1 MMARQ
6 AMLVVLLG
14 LAWGVNWSASRLSL
28 NELTPLTFRA
38 VGFSAGAGILFGLIY
53 LRGLSP
59 AVPRPHWWRLVLVG
73 TLSVLGYNIFSSFAL
88 LTATTS
94 RSAVL
99 SYTMPIWAVLLAWPV
114 LGERLDLRR
123 VIGLTL
129 GGAGLIALGLPLIR
143 SGSFSIGLVFA
154 LASGVVWAIGSVTL
168 KRFPIDAS
176 PLVISAWQLLFAA
189 LAATGFMLAVDGF
202 PRALP
207 TMPSTWIGLAYGI
220 LIGQAFATTL
230 WFTIL
235 GSMPAGIA
243 SIGSLLVP
251 GVGVISAM
259 LVLGEKPTATDWLGL
274 VLIVAASASVLL
286 RWPSRG
292 GAATPS

>member
-6 AMLVVLLG
+6 ASLVVLLG
-14 LAWGVNWSASRLSL
+14 LAWGVNWPAARLSL
-28 NELTPLTFRA
+28 NELTPFTFRA
-38 VGFSAGAGILFGLIY
+38 FGFAAGASVLFGLIY

-59 AVPRPHWWRLVLVG
+59 AIPRPHWWRLVLVG
-73 TLSVLGYNIFSSFAL
+73 SLSVLGYNIFSSFSL
-88 LTATTS
+88 LTASTS

-99 SYTMPIWAVLLAWPV
+99 SYMMPVWAVLLAWPV
-114 LGERLDLRR
+114 LGERLDRR
-123 VIGLTL
+123 RIVGLAL
-129 GGAGLIALGLPLIR
+129 GGAGLVALGLPLIR
-143 SGSFSIGLVFA
+143 SGTFSIGLVYA
-154 LASGVVWAIGSVTL
+154 LASGIVWAIGSVTL
-168 KRFPIDAS
+168 KRFPIEAS

-189 LAATGFMLAVDGF
+189 FAATGFMLAVDGF
-202 PRALP
+202 PRSWP
-207 TMPSTWIGLAYGI
+207 TMPSTWLGLGYNI

-243 SIGSLLVP
+243 SIGTLLVP

-259 LVLGEKPTATDWLGL
+259 LVLGERPTATDWLGL

-286 RWPSRG
+286 RWPPRG
-292 GAATPS
+292 ATATPS